1 MVRSEHVRTLFD
13 STQSQESKSEV
24 LSISAIC
31 SRACHSRSSDV
42 LFFVWERFSLIPVG
56 SGTLNCLESGKTNKC
71 HRRILQTLKYFP
83 FFSLLLDIYVA
94 NRDRSS
100 IFKNKKVIAK
110 ILFPFI
116 DFLKLSL
123 QLIFSLNFL
132 IPGDRSSW
140 EIYQTNWQFTWR
152 NRNLHP
158 SSLNMT
164 QSVSQWDEQEWIVNT
179 FPAYVSEGI

>member
-1 MVRSEHVRTLFD
+1 MFE
-13 STQSQESKSEV
+13 
-24 LSISAIC
+24 
-31 SRACHSRSSDV
+31 
-42 LFFVWERFSLIPVG
+42 
-56 SGTLNCLESGKTNKC
+56 TLNCLESGKTNKC

-83 FFSLLLDIYVA
+83 FFSLVLDIYVA

-110 ILFPFI
+110 ILFPSI

-123 QLIFSLNFL
+123 QIIFSLNFL
-132 IPGDRSSW
+132 IPVGHW

-164 QSVSQWDEQEWIVNT
+164 QSVRGRDEQEYLHFLFTWGNIDPNLT
-179 FPAYVSEGI
+179 SQTIYNNKTKGAIH